1 MIIFSSWLTS
11 QSLLINEIVSSN
23 SSIFYDEDGDTPD
36 WIEIYNPSDIVVN
49 LEKGDISL
57 DDAIKAYEK
66 GSILKDQCEKRLNEA
81 KLKVEEIEEK
91 ENKNKNLKQSL
102 DE

>member
-1 MIIFSSWLTS
+1 MA
-11 QSLLINEIVSSN
+11 
-23 SSIFYDEDGDTPD
+23 SI
-36 WIEIYNPSDIVVN
+36 
-49 LEKGDISL
+49 

-66 GSILKDQCEKRLNEA
+66 GSLLKEQCEKRLNEA

>member
-1 MIIFSSWLTS
+1 MKKELSFEQALKE
-11 QSLLINEIVSSN
+11 LE
-23 SSIFYDEDGDTPD
+23 E
-36 WIEIYNPSDIVVN
+36 IVVN

-57 DDAIKAYEK
+57 DDAIMAYEK
-66 GSILKDQCEKRLNEA
+66 GSFLKEQFEKRLNEA

-91 ENKNKNLKQSL
+91 ENKNKNFKQSL